1 MSDGFC
7 FGIIGYGLIGGSF
20 GIAVKRRTK
29 NRVIAFDK
37 NPKTREYISENNL
50 ADEVYDTDSN
60 ALEKCD
66 IVCVA
71 LYPEATVEVIN
82 SVASRLKKGA
92 VVVDLCGIKEYVA
105 ENLKLPAGIKFLS
118 VHTMAGREI
127 SGIKSACENLFE
139 NASFI
144 MCSDESTDIEAYEFM
159 KKTASDIGFGRIIE
173 TDPET
178 HDRIIS
184 YTSQLPHIMSVA
196 YIMQKAHS
204 ECFGYF
210 AGSFWDMTRVAQI
223 NPNLWTQLF
232 KHNKD
237 KLSGQIDEYISVLE
251 KIRDAVNS
259 DDGSLFEILSE
270 SEKLKEWQNENYR
283 Y

>member
-29 NRVIAFDK
+29 NKVIAFDK
-37 NPKTREYISENNL
+37 NLETVRYVLENDL
-50 ADEVYDTDSN
+50 ADDASDIDFTK
-60 ALEKCD
+60 LGKCD

-71 LYPEATVEVIN
+71 LYPETTVEVIN
-82 SVASRLKKGA
+82 EVAPHLKKGA
-92 VVVDLCGIKEYVA
+92 IIVDLCGIKEYIS
-105 ENLKLPAGIKFLS
+105 EGINIPDGIRFLS
-118 VHTMAGREI
+118 IHTMAGRET
-127 SGIKSACENLFE
+127 SGITSAAETLFD

-144 MCSDESTDIEAYEFM
+144 MSSDENTDPEAYNLL
-159 KKTASDIGFGRIIE
+159 KKIGLEAGFGRIIE
-173 TDPET
+173 TDPKT

-196 YIMQKAHS
+196 YILQQAHKD
-204 ECFGYF
+204 CFGYF

-223 NPNLWTQLF
+223 NPTLWSQLF
-232 KHNKD
+232 KHNKEP
-237 KLSGQIDEYISVLE
+237 LTAQIDEYISVLQNI
-251 KIRDAVNS
+251 KTAINS
-259 DDGSLFEILSE
+259 DDKSLEKILEASRE
-270 SEKLKEWQNENYR
+270 LKEWQNENYR